1 MSALVL
7 GEAVLDDL
15 RRRYPAY
22 HETAYFFVLAGLQFT
37 LERVGASR
45 HVSGRELALGCRDLA
60 LERWGVMSRPV
71 LSHWGINATRDIGEL
86 VFALVE
92 CGVLIKQEDDSLTHF
107 EGVYDFEEVFE
118 RSYPWGASLRTV
130 G

>member
-1 MSALVL
+1 MSGLVL
-7 GEAVLDDL
+7 GEAMLDTL
-15 RRRYPAY
+15 RRRNPTY

-37 LERVGASR
+37 LERMETSR

-71 LSHWGINATRDIGEL
+71 LAHWGIHSTRDIGEL

-92 CGVLIKQEDDSLTHF
+92 CGVLLKQDDDSLTHF

-118 RSYPWGASLRTV
+118 RSYPWGSALRTV